1 MPTAHYLP
9 AAWEDMT
16 SLQVGTDARDTSE
29 PGQSKLLISLDLA
42 PIENVDE
49 PLILDFIDF
58 ALPSLQSSA
67 YSTALLAQK
76 KWATMGVSRIITG
89 DSITG
94 TIECS
99 GPTYAMLA
107 GLIGSKG
114 TARIEI
120 KNQGWYSQWRIAILS
135 VSGPQL
141 TDGDRMPGSLTL
153 TVTNTAPDDK
163 SEMGPVFGTYT
174 DSSTDIA
181 GPTLEATGATA

>member
-1 MPTAHYLP
+1 MANHLLPTGWTAMPST
-9 AAWEDMT
+9 
-16 SLQVGTDARDTSE
+16 QIGTDTRDTDE
-29 PGQSKLLISLDLA
+29 PGGSKLMISLDLA
-42 PIENVDE
+42 PIEGVDE

-58 ALPSLQSSA
+58 GLPSLQASA

-76 KWATMGVSRIITG
+76 KWATMGISRIVTG

-141 TDGDRMPGSLTL
+141 TDGDRMTGSLTL

-174 DSSTDIA
+174 PSNTEIA
-181 GPTLEATGATA
+181 GATLSPATA